1 MTVID
6 LPRTTEQTRESV
18 RLARITA
25 DLEAIVVRLQNPQG
39 WGKLL
44 EDERSRLLSE
54 RADLLR
60 QGARLTATSV
70 LGA

>member
-1 MTVID
+1 MTAAT
-6 LPRTTEQTRESV
+6 LPRTTEQTPESR

-25 DLEAIVVRLQNPQG
+25 DLEAIDVRLHNPQG
-39 WGKLL
+39 WAKLL

-60 QGARLTATSV
+60 QGAELTATSV
-70 LGA
+70 LAA